1 MNDTR
6 KEAPL
11 NIVVLGGGRVGGA
24 IVRDLTAVDGFT
36 VTVADVDPV
45 AVDRLMEDG
54 ANGMCLD
61 LSEPA
66 NVDRAIRDADLVVGA
81 VPGFMGYRTVEHVLE
96 AAKPVVDISFF
107 PEDAFGLDA
116 KARES
121 GVPCLV
127 DCGVA
132 PGLTNLVL
140 GRLETAMEETH
151 AFRCLVGGLPVE
163 RMWPWDYKAPFSPA
177 DVLEEYTRP
186 ARFRTEGREV
196 IAPALSE
203 VELVHFPGLGT
214 LEAFATDGLRSLLR
228 TARTPNMMEKTLRY
242 PGHADLM
249 RLLRDTG
256 FFSKEPVQ
264 AASGQV
270 RPLDVTSA
278 LLFDQWQF
286 EEGEPDLTVM
296 RIELEGVK
304 DGTRV
309 RHVYN
314 LLDYYDPD
322 TETSSMA
329 RTTGY
334 SCTAMVQLVA
344 TGLWTEP
351 GIAPPEVVGRQEDC
365 FEAVLRHLEDRDVHI
380 FHHLEELD

>member
-1 MNDTR
+1 M
-6 KEAPL
+6 
-11 NIVVLGGGRVGGA
+11 LGGGRVGGA
-24 IVRDLTAVDGFT
+24 IVRDLTAVDDFT
-36 VTVADVDPV
+36 VTIADVDPV

-61 LSEPA
+61 LSDPS
-66 NVDRAIRDADLVVGA
+66 NVARAIADADLVVGA
-81 VPGFMGYRTVEHVLE
+81 VPGFMGYRTVELVLE
-96 AAKPVVDISFF
+96 AGKPVVDISFF
-107 PEDAFGLDA
+107 PEDAFGLDE
-116 KARES
+116 KAREA

-127 DCGVA
+127 DCGIA
-132 PGLTNLVL
+132 PGLSNLVL
-140 GRLETAMEETH
+140 GRLEGAMDETH
-151 AFRCLVGGLPVE
+151 SFRCLVGGLPVE

-177 DVLEEYTRP
+177 DVLEEYMRP
-186 ARFRTEGREV
+186 ARFRREGREV
-196 IAPALSE
+196 VAPALSD

-228 TARTPNMMEKTLRY
+228 TCKTPDMVEKTLRY
-242 PGHADLM
+242 PGHADIM

-270 RPLDVTSA
+270 RPIDVTSA

-286 EEGEPDLTVM
+286 EDGEPDLTVM
-296 RIELEGVK
+296 RMELSGVK
-304 DGTRV
+304 DGKRV

-334 SCTAMVQLVA
+334 SCTAMVHLVA
-344 TGLWTEP
+344 SGLWDEP
-351 GIAPPEVVGRQEDC
+351 GVAPPELVGRREEC
-365 FEAVLRHLEDRDVHI
+365 FQAVLEHLEQRDVHI

>member
-1 MNDTR
+1 M
-6 KEAPL
+6 
-11 NIVVLGGGRVGGA
+11 VLGGGRVGGA
-24 IVRDLTAVDGFT
+24 IVRDLTAVDDFN
-36 VTVADVDPV
+36 VTIADVDPV

-54 ANGMCLD
+54 ADGMCLD
-61 LSEPA
+61 LSDPA
-66 NVDRAIRDADLVVGA
+66 NVARAVADADLVVGA
-81 VPGFMGYRTVEHVLE
+81 VPGFMGYRTVELVLE
-96 AAKPVVDISFF
+96 AGKPVVDISFF
-107 PEDAFGLDA
+107 PEDAFGLDEKA
-116 KARES
+116 KAA

-132 PGLTNLVL
+132 PGLSNLVI
-140 GRLETAMEETH
+140 GRLEEALDETH
-151 AFRCLVGGLPVE
+151 SFRCLVGGLPVE
-163 RMWPWDYKAPFSPA
+163 RTWPWDYKAPFSPA

-186 ARFRTEGREV
+186 ARFRVDGNEV
-196 IAPALSE
+196 VAPALSD
-203 VELVHFPGLGT
+203 VELIHFPGLGT
-214 LEAFATDGLRSLLR
+214 LEAFSTDGLRSLLT
-228 TARTPNMMEKTLRY
+228 TAKTPTMVEKTLRY

-256 FFSKEPVQ
+256 FFSKDPVQ

-296 RIELEGVK
+296 RMEMEGVK
-304 DGTRV
+304 DGQRV

-314 LLDYYDPD
+314 LLDYYEPD

-334 SCTAMVQLVA
+334 SCTAMVNVVA
-344 TGLWTEP
+344 SGLWKEP
-351 GIAPPEVVGRQEDC
+351 GVAPPEVVGKKEDC
-365 FEAVLRHLEDRDVHI
+365 FEAVLKHLDERGVHV
-380 FHHLEELD
+380 FHHLEELA